1 MDKRD
6 KSIMLSIITE
16 NIRKEDMGIVYD
28 GGDPVEI
35 SMETTIIDEDKVLL
49 TTDEK
54 GRKKYST
61 SLANIGIE
69 VTIK

>member
-1 MDKRD
+1 MNKRD
-6 KSIMLSIITE
+6 KNIMLSIIKA
-16 NIRKEDMGIVYD
+16 NIQRDDIGTFYD
-28 GGDPVEI
+28 GGKPVEI
-35 SMETTIIDEDKVLL
+35 YMETTIIDEDKVSL
-49 TTDEK
+49 TTDDK